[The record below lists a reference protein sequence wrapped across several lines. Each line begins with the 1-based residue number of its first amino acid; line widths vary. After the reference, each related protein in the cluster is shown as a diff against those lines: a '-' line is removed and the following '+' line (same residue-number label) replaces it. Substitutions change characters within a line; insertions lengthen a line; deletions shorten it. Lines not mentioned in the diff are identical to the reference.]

1 MIAFLLI
8 VFAALGGLVLA
19 ELSTGATLDTLP
31 GPPIAAAVIGAL
43 FVLYFTSLG
52 WRGERSMTR
61 VILFIGGLAAT
72 SAVAMKFNGQAS
84 AFVASLLAS
93 TPSQAKQAPSP
104 PAAQA
109 SVRIR
114 RASDGTFRVYGEID
128 GEVLTLGIDSGA
140 ATVVLR
146 HSDAERAGIDVA
158 SLNYNTA
165 FKSANG
171 TSYLAPVRLKSVRV
185 GALLL
190 ADVEGLVAQPGTVNE
205 SLLGI
210 SFLRR
215 LTSYELSGEFAT
227 LRQ

>member
-19 ELSTGATLDTLP
+19 ELSTGATLDTVP
-31 GPPIAAAVIGAL
+31 GLPIAAAVIGAL

-61 VILFIGGLAAT
+61 VILLIGGVAAT

-109 SVRIR
+109 SVRI
-114 RASDGTFRVYGEID
+114 
-128 GEVLTLGIDSGA
+128 
-140 ATVVLR
+140 
-146 HSDAERAGIDVA
+146 
-158 SLNYNTA
+158 
-165 FKSANG
+165 
-171 TSYLAPVRLKSVRV
+171 
-185 GALLL
+185 
-190 ADVEGLVAQPGTVNE
+190 
-205 SLLGI
+205 
-210 SFLRR
+210 
-215 LTSYELSGEFAT
+215 
-227 LRQ
+227 